1 MRSSGCSRS
10 EAQDD
15 FPEYRIAGMARRNT
29 KSYTNAKRRVN
40 SIKSGSA
47 KYYRLQESYE
57 DGNAVRSFEE
67 ETEEDSIEEVR
78 PKVSERTKSNRARAK
93 NMSAGYVLFLSAV
106 CIVTVF
112 LCIHY
117 LQLRSDLTNQTE
129 EIASM
134 QNALS
139 QLKADNDAYYKET
152 MASLSMD
159 DVKDTA
165 LKKLNM
171 HYATESQIRY
181 YSAEDESYVRQY
193 QNLSEDDG

>member
-1 MRSSGCSRS
+1 
-10 EAQDD
+10 
-15 FPEYRIAGMARRNT
+15 MARKNS
-29 KSYTNAKRRVN
+29 KSYTSAKRRVN
-40 SIKSGSA
+40 SIKSGSV

-67 ETEEDSIEEVR
+67 ETEEDIIEEAR
-78 PKVSERTKSNRARAK
+78 PKVSKRTKHNRARAK

-129 EIASM
+129 KIASM
-134 QNALS
+134 QNTLN
-139 QLKADNDAYYKET
+139 QLKADNDAYYKAT

-165 LKKLNM
+165 LNKLNM
-171 HYATESQIRY
+171 HYATESQIRSY
-181 YSAEDESYVRQY
+181 NAEDESYVRQY
-193 QNLSEDDG
+193 QSLSGENG